1 MKNVADKLQVGRRH
15 RRRVFDSCGSRA
27 CALLVLI
34 LCELLFRVVVLT
46 MLCKAATVLL
56 EEENFKLQDARQ
68 M

>member
-1 MKNVADKLQVGRRH
+1 VP
-15 RRRVFDSCGSRA
+15 
-27 CALLVLI
+27 VLI
-34 LCELLFRVVVLT
+34 LCELIFRVVVMT